1 MNVFFRL
8 WVLISE
14 VFMPHMWVRNSTSKF
29 LIGMANWWEIAVF
42 FIGLGLLILEIFV
55 IPGFGIAGITG
66 VLLILFSLVAMMVSN
81 PPGDLPVPSAP
92 FEKEI
97 FEKQEVVALATAT
110 KSGVPNVVPISAKK
124 ILDDET
130 ILVSDQFFN
139 KTLSNLKENP
149 QATITAWD
157 NIEGYQF
164 KGEVTIE
171 TSGPQFEETAKW
183 IEELGK
189 ALNLP
194 LKSIFLYFSFM

>member
-1 MNVFFRL
+1 MAKMNGR
-8 WVLISE
+8 
-14 VFMPHMWVRNSTSKF
+14 M
-29 LIGMANWWEIAVF
+29 
-42 FIGLGLLILEIFV
+42 
-55 IPGFGIAGITG
+55 
-66 VLLILFSLVAMMVSN
+66 
-81 PPGDLPVPSAP
+81 
-92 FEKEI
+92 KEI

-171 TSGPQFEETAKW
+171 TSGPLFEETAQW
-183 IEELGK
+183 VEERGK
-189 ALNLP
+189 TLNSPLRSKGALI
-194 LKSIFLYFSFM
+194 LKIREIYSVSPGPDAGKRIA